1 MEKRIEKI
9 YAARRYCCGGKA
21 YKEKGLSREDLTLIF
36 SSLDIN
42 HKAFP
47 EILKSREAAQ
57 ETRRLRK

>member
-1 MEKRIEKI
+1 MEKELRRFMPLGDTAAVEKLI
-9 YAARRYCCGGKA
+9 
-21 YKEKGLSREDLTLIF
+21 KEKGLSREDLTLIF

>member
-1 MEKRIEKI
+1 MPLGDTAAVEKL
-9 YAARRYCCGGKA
+9 